1 MKLAIMQPYLFPYL
15 GYWQLMAA
23 VDKFVILD
31 DVNYINRG
39 WINRNRVA
47 VNGKTAWMTVPLVG
61 ASQNRQICEIDI
73 VPDNGWKNK
82 MDRMVSEAY
91 AQAPEAQAVLPLFS
105 CWLEGA
111 SGSLSRSLY
120 ESMKDI
126 AVYLR
131 IATTIIPSSRVYPK
145 NNLKGQHRILD
156 ICQREGATTYVN
168 PPGGMDMYDTDLFR
182 RAGIELL
189 FLQPNLHAGL
199 LKSGAVDGTILSILD
214 HMLYNPRELLM
225 GAVTSVDLKVA
236 QI

>member
-1 MKLAIMQPYLFPYL
+1 MRLAIMQPYLFPYL

-47 VNGKTAWMTVPLVG
+47 INGKTVWMTVPLVG
-61 ASQNRQICEIDI
+61 ASQNRLICEIDI

-82 MDRMVSEAY
+82 MERMIVEAY
-91 AQAPEAQAVLPLFS
+91 AQAPEAQAVLPLFNR
-105 CWLEGA
+105 WLKGA

-120 ESMKDI
+120 ESMKDV

-131 IATTIIPSSRVYPK
+131 IATTIIPSSSVYPK

-168 PPGGMDMYDTDLFR
+168 PPGGRDMYDTVLFR

-189 FLQPNLHAGL
+189 FLEPNLHVGL
-199 LKSGAVDGTILSILD
+199 LKSRANDGTVLSILD

-225 GAVTSVDLKVA
+225 DAVASFDLKVA
-236 QI
+236 